1 MKLRNKKTG
10 EIIDLDVADIKA
22 QFGGISVIPLPIKL
36 NGDEYVYTSLASLN
50 EDWEDYEEPMHYWYI
65 SARGQVLYA
74 SRENDW
80 EKEKAIGNIFETK
93 EEAEKAVEKLKAW
106 KRLKDKG
113 FRFEGWEDD
122 YPIIGK
128 NSIFFNIPEEDWE
141 TDVADD
147 LNLLFGE

>member
-10 EIIDLDVADIKA
+10 EKHDFKITA
-22 QFGGISVIPLPIKL
+22 ISDETYNGWKLESDDRTLYYDHIEEIAEEWEEYKEPL
-36 NGDEYVYTSLASLN
+36 Y
-50 EDWEDYEEPMHYWYI
+50 YWYI
-65 SARGQVLYA
+65 IHNGRIDYA
-74 SRENDW
+74 DRDNNW
-80 EKEKAIGNIFETK
+80 EFEEAIGNKFETK
-93 EEAEKAVEKLKAW
+93 EEAEKALEKLKAL

-147 LNLLFGE
+147 LNLLFGGEDE